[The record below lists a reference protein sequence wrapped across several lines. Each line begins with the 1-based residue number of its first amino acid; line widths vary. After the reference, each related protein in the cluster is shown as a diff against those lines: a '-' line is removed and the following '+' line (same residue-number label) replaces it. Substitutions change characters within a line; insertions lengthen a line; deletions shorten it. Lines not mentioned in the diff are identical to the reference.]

1 MRRAAR
7 RERHDGRAA
16 PRPHRR
22 LPAAALAAAAAEL
35 PLRAELLALRAGGD
49 RDAWRPARP
58 RPRFAALAALS
69 PLGRQ
74 RLRSRAA
81 GVPRAHPPRLKPMD
95 QQKNLI
101 LAIVLSVAILF
112 GFQFFLAP
120 KLEGP
125 KPPASQTQSQP
136 VPQANKPAAP
146 GTKPETTAAASTAI
160 PRATALGETPRVQ
173 IKTPR
178 LSGSIGL
185 VGAAIVGLGAGEID
199 RAAEPRRLDLD
210 AWRL

>member
-7 RERHDGRAA
+7 RGRHDGRAA
-16 PRPHRR
+16 SRPHRR
-22 LPAAALAAAAAEL
+22 LSAAALAAAAAEL

-49 RDAWRPARP
+49 RDAWRSARP
-58 RPRFAALAALS
+58 RPRPAAPVALP

-81 GVPRAHPPRLKPMD
+81 GVPRARPPRLTPMD

-112 GFQFFLAP
+112 GFQYFLAP

-125 KPPASQTQSQP
+125 KTPASQTQSQP

-146 GTKPETTAAASTAI
+146 GTTPATPGATATAV

-173 IKTPR
+173 IRTPR
-178 LSGSIGL
+178 LSGSIDL
-185 VGAAIVGLGAGEID
+185 VGA
-199 RAAEPRRLDLD
+199 
-210 AWRL
+210 